1 MTTVDAAVPAGVY
14 QAPMPLEWLRDARL
28 MAGRNLRRIA
38 RAPDV
43 IFTMAVAPIMFF
55 VFFRYVFGGAIQV
68 PGDDYTQFLI
78 PGFLV
83 GMSLFVAVPAMAVA
97 IAQDLRNGVTD
108 RFRSLPM
115 TRSSVLFGHSVA
127 EVARYS
133 VSIAVQ
139 VAIGL
144 IAGFRFHGGL
154 GASVAAI
161 ALLLLWCFALA
172 WVGAAIGL
180 LARSVEAAQ
189 GMSTMLLAP
198 LGFISSVYVPPESM
212 PLVLRVIAEHN
223 PITHMT
229 DTIRALLNGTPTG
242 SALWASLAWIAA
254 IILVFGTLAVSRFR
268 RVAS

>member
-1 MTTVDAAVPAGVY
+1 MTTLDAAAPAAAY
-14 QAPMPLEWLRDARL
+14 QPASPLWWLRDARL
-28 MAGRNLRRIA
+28 MVGRNLRRIM

-43 IFTMAVAPIMFF
+43 IFTMAVAPVMFF

-83 GMSLFVAVPAMAVA
+83 GMSLFVSVPAMSVA
-97 IAQDLRNGVTD
+97 IAQDLRNGVMD
-108 RFRSLPM
+108 RFRALPM
-115 TRSSVLFGHSVA
+115 TRSSVLVGHSTA
-127 EVARYS
+127 EVARYT

-139 VAIGL
+139 IVIGL
-144 IAGFRFHGGL
+144 IAGFRFLGGL
-154 GASVAAI
+154 GDSVAAI
-161 ALLLLWCFALA
+161 CLLLLWSFALA

-189 GMSTMLLAP
+189 GMSTMMLAP

-212 PLVLRVIAEHN
+212 PAVLRVIAEHN

-229 DTIRALLNGTPTG
+229 NTIRALLNGTPVG
-242 SALWASLAWIAA
+242 SSAWASLAWIAA